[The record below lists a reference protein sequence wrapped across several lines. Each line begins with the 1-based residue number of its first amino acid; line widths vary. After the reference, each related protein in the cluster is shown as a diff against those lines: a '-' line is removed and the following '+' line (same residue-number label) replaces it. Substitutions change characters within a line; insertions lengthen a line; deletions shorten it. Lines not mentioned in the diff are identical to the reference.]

1 MEGSFKGILYPAR
14 LPTFHRIPAPASVSQ
29 LVQWFWIPEWD
40 IEPGRS
46 SRQHVIAYPTS
57 NLVVQGD
64 AVGFSGPTTRA
75 AYRDLTGQGW
85 AVGALL
91 RPAAVPLFTDNPA
104 ALRDQEVV
112 LDFAHLQKA
121 VSAAMTATSGGN
133 TYDGG
138 ARRERAV
145 EAFVAWLV
153 SRECVADEEAL
164 LANRMM
170 DVIASEPDVFLI
182 EDVASRLAVSPRTLQ
197 RIAAKYVGLSP
208 SALIRRRRL
217 QDAAERARSN
227 PTADLA
233 AIAVE
238 LGYADHAH
246 LTNDFRKYLGF
257 TPSSY
262 RKAVGGPPG

>member
-1 MEGSFKGILYPAR
+1 MEGTFKGILYPAR
-14 LPTFHRIPAPASVSQ
+14 LPTFHRLPAPASVAH
-29 LVQWFWIPEWD
+29 LVQWFWIPEWN

-64 AVGFSGPTTRA
+64 AVEFSGPTTRA
-75 AYRDLTGQGW
+75 AYRDLTGNGW

-91 RPAAVPLFTDNPA
+91 RPAAVPLFTENPG
-104 ALRDQEVV
+104 ALRDQEMV
-112 LDFAHLQKA
+112 LTLPELHSS
-121 VSAAMTATSGGN
+121 VSAAMRATPGGN
-133 TYDGG
+133 THDDG
-138 ARRERAV
+138 ARREQAV

-153 SRECVADEEAL
+153 SLECQVGEEAM

-170 DVIASEPDVFLI
+170 DVIASDRDVLLLD
-182 EDVASRLAVSPRTLQ
+182 DVAARLAVSPRTLQ
-197 RIAAKYVGLSP
+197 RLAGKYVGLSP

-217 QDAAERARSN
+217 QDAAELARSN

-238 LGYADHAH
+238 LGYSDHAH
-246 LTNDFRKYLGF
+246 LTNDFRRYLGF

-262 RKAVGGPPG
+262 RQEAGGR

>member
-1 MEGSFKGILYPAR
+1 SFKGILYPAR
-14 LPTFHRIPAPASVSQ
+14 LPTFHRIPAPASVAD

-57 NLVVQGD
+57 NLVVQGE
-64 AVGFSGPTTRA
+64 VVEFSGPTTRA
-75 AYRDLTGQGW
+75 AYRDLTGKGW

-91 RPAAVPLFTDNPA
+91 RPAAVPLFTDRPG
-104 ALRDQEVV
+104 ALRDQEVA
-112 LDFAHLQKA
+112 LALADLHGA
-121 VSAAMTATSGGN
+121 VSAAMTPSLGDTH
-133 TYDGG
+133 DGG
-138 ARRERAV
+138 ARREGAV

-153 SRECVADEEAL
+153 SLECEASEEAL

-170 DVIASEPDVFLI
+170 DLIASEPHVLLI

-197 RIAAKYVGLSP
+197 RIAGKYVGLSP

-217 QDAAERARSN
+217 QDAAERTRSD

-257 TPSSY
+257 TPSGY
-262 RKAVGGPPG
+262 RKSFGEGP

>member
-1 MEGSFKGILYPAR
+1 MESSFKGILYPAR
-14 LPTFHRIPAPASVSQ
+14 LPTFHRFPAPASVAD
-29 LVQWFWIPEWD
+29 LVQWFWIPEWN

-46 SRQHVIAYPTS
+46 SRQHVIAYPAS

-64 AVGFSGPTTRA
+64 VVEFSGPTTRA

-91 RPAAVPLFTDNPA
+91 RPAAVPLFTDHPG
-104 ALRDQEVV
+104 ALRDQEVGMA
-112 LDFAHLQKA
+112 LEGLQRA
-121 VSAAMTATSGGN
+121 VSAAMTTPSVEI
-133 TYDGG
+133 THDGG
-138 ARRERAV
+138 THRERAV
-145 EAFVAWLV
+145 EAFVAWLN
-153 SRECVADEEAL
+153 SLEFVASEEAL
-164 LANRMM
+164 LANRMV
-170 DVIASEPDVFLI
+170 DVITSEPDMILV

-197 RIAAKYVGLSP
+197 RIAGKYVGLSP

-217 QDAAERARSN
+217 QDAAERTRSN

-246 LTNDFRKYLGF
+246 LTNDFQKYLGF
-257 TPSSY
+257 TPSGY
-262 RKAVGGPPG
+262 RKAVGGNPG